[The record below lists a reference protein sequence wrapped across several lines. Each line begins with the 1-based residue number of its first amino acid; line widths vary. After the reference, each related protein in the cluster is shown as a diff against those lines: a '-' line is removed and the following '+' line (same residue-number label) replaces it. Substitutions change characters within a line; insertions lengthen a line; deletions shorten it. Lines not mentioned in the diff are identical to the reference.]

1 MTTRFLRKKV
11 RQQIRD
17 NDSLQRVYPG
27 LLRTPFFATSSIES
41 VIFDDTTT
49 ISYVSQNTTFP
60 AMLPVGYNAE
70 LTSSIKSVVNFAP
83 SATENRLKLYNE
95 SIVPFNESLLNIPGT
110 SDYMV
115 TSSIVPG
122 FNTPVRNKLAIPID
136 LTSTQEKFLFRLGLT
151 DTTDPNGYFYG
162 QASSGFA
169 YYNFDRKC
177 WEDIG
182 LNEATPYVG
191 HMGDVSGGPTGFNG
205 QNYFMSQFAG
215 TSNYAIPIELAIAGL
230 DLTTLFGSQHIG
242 TPYEFFDAPNA
253 PRYHATASQGLSLK
267 NYINQPFVVEQI
279 DVTLPFVARRKL
291 GPPRSMT
298 GLAEGV
304 LRDIDNLVF
313 FMYRQDGDIED
324 KTKSIRKLIAHE
336 SLTFHTNLVPNL
348 NFTLHN
354 PVFSHEYQFS
364 DFYDTTE
371 KLFTGSVS
379 FTMKPKISS
388 EKFTGI
394 TAFFARN
401 GSSADEASIAGYWS
415 GPIASA
421 LTGTNN
427 PISSS
432 YNSLINDTYVRT
444 LNSIYDVQNYKTK
457 LSADPRLLVATVTG
471 SVESLGF
478 NGVYGSGYAS
488 QIYSTASSPYVL
500 FPSDRLIFGLE
511 SSIQASN
518 LGFTITGREASHLSH
533 TGSFF
538 KILTDE
544 AKVTLYGSL
553 IQDNRAKPHNSINQK
568 LVSPAIHEIISSVQD
583 DSDQYLIDEKL
594 IYQGNYLSNYMS
606 GSFFDGT
613 RRIYDDLATTNQT
626 ILSASFGR
634 FLQLNNLDK
643 IYYDCLIPNPKTY
656 VTSLGNDILYNY
668 NSDLNAIVLN
678 RLPGSGGVF
687 EFEAVPRDLG
697 YPFQN
702 TTATRSRSINAIL
715 QSITVS
721 TYSELYSDSIAR
733 QLLYY
738 VGNKP
743 FTGAFDPQTTTRK
756 IILNHTGSSAIRY
769 GMKNI
774 INENPKSIFRPD
786 RYGQFRDMLEQAHD
800 SALYD
805 LSNIKKNQDPPV
817 IINFVTSSSD
827 DPIDPSATSSN
838 NFSKYATS
846 SFPYFD
852 GLNRSRPDYTVTK
865 NPTFSPAK
873 LVFKT

>member
-17 NDSLQRVYPG
+17 NDSLQRVYPS
-27 LLRTPFFATSSIES
+27 LLRTPNFVTSSSES
-41 VIFDDTTT
+41 TVFDDATT

-60 AMLPVGYNAE
+60 AMLPVGYNTE
-70 LTSSIKSVVNFAP
+70 LTSSIKGIVNF
-83 SATENRLKLYNE
+83 SASAVENKVKLYDE
-95 SIVPFNESLLNIPGT
+95 LISPFNESLFNIPGT

-191 HMGDVSGGPTGFNG
+191 HMGDVSGGPSGFNG
-205 QNYFMSQFAG
+205 QNYFMSQFVG
-215 TSNYAIPIELAIAGL
+215 TSNYVIPVELAIPGL
-230 DLTTLFGSQHIG
+230 DLTTLVGNQHIG
-242 TPYEFFDAPNA
+242 TPYEFFDAPAA
-253 PRYHATASQGLSLK
+253 PRYHATSSQGLSLK
-267 NYINQPFVVEQI
+267 NYINQPFVLEQI

-291 GPPRSMT
+291 GPPRTMT

-313 FMYRQDGDIED
+313 FMYRQNGDTDD

-336 SLTFHTNLVPNL
+336 SLTFHTNLAPNL

-354 PVFSHEYQFS
+354 PVFSYEYQFA

-371 KLFTGSVS
+371 KIFTGSVS
-379 FTMKPKISS
+379 FTMKPKVSS

-394 TAFFARN
+394 TAYFAIN

-432 YNSLINDTYVRT
+432 YNALINDTYVRS

-457 LSADPRLLVATVTG
+457 LNPDPRLLVTNVTG

-478 NGVYGSGYAS
+478 NGIYGSGYAS
-488 QIYSTASSPYVL
+488 QIFSTANSPYVL
-500 FPSDRLIFGLE
+500 LPSDRLIFGLE

-518 LGFTITGREASHLSH
+518 LGFAITGRDASHLSH

-553 IQDNRAKPHNSINQK
+553 IQDNRAKPYNSINQK
-568 LVSPAIHEIISSVQD
+568 LVSPAVHEIITNVQD
-583 DSDQYLIDEKL
+583 DSDQYLIDEKI

-626 ILSASFGR
+626 ILSSSFNR
-634 FLQLNNLDK
+634 FAQHNDTSK
-643 IYYDCLIPNPKTY
+643 VYYDCLAPNAQTLVDQINSAGINYNKTFNQIVISRNNATNDTFVIEGNPEVLSFPY
-656 VTSLGNDILYNY
+656 VNSSTRELTSLVRFQVFAGMSFYLNSYTGIDAKQILFY
-668 NSDLNAIVLN
+668 NSNK
-678 RLPGSGGVF
+678 VF
-687 EFEAVPRDLG
+687 NNIYD
-697 YPFQN
+697 PF
-702 TTATRSRSINAIL
+702 A
-715 QSITVS
+715 
-721 TYSELYSDSIAR
+721 
-733 QLLYY
+733 
-738 VGNKP
+738 
-743 FTGAFDPQTTTRK
+743 TTRK
-756 IILNHTGSSAIRY
+756 ITLNHTGSAAIRY

-800 SALYD
+800 STLYD
-805 LSNIKKNQDPPV
+805 LSNIKKNQDSPV
-817 IINFVTSSSD
+817 IITFVTASTD
-827 DPIDPSATSSN
+827 NPTEPSTTSSN
-838 NFSKYATS
+838 NFNKYATS

-865 NPTFSPAK
+865 NPVFSPTK